1 MTKPTPPYW
10 FKRQRYGWGWMPVT
24 WQAWLSLL
32 GYLCVMAVNVFIL
45 VNAEGGD
52 LGTQIGLFCLVILTS
67 TTTLGWITYNHAPKP
82 SWRWGKKPSDTPE
95 DDF

>member
-1 MTKPTPPYW
+1 
-10 FKRQRYGWGWMPVT
+10 
-24 WQAWLSLL
+24 
-32 GYLCVMAVNVFIL
+32 VFIL

-82 SWRWGKKPSDTPE
+82 NWRWGKKPSDTPE